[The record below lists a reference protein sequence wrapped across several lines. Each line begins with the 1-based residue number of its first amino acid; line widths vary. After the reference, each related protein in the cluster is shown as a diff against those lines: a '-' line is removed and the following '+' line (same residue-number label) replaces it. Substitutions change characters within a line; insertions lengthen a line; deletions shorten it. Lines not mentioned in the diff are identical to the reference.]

1 MTTLLIDA
9 DIVAYKAAAAG
20 QKSFAFDD
28 EEPAMHVDDIE
39 GVVQEVDDWL
49 TDLKQTLGA
58 KRIVSCLS
66 CPAVDNFRY
75 GIYPLYKHNRADT
88 VRPVLLSA
96 VRKHLEAHHNPV
108 RWDNL
113 EGDDVMGILG
123 TSKTL
128 LKGPRIIVS
137 EDKDLAQIPG
147 LLFNPRKMLEPEQVS
162 VEAADH
168 WFYTQVLTGDQTD
181 GYPGC
186 PGIGPVKAEK
196 ILAAAGGDPWKA
208 IVEAYAAKGL
218 TEEDALVQ
226 ARVARILR
234 STDYNNKKKEVKL
247 WTPAKAKKR
256 ALGVRSFTK
265 TKTPTEST
273 PQGVSA
279 VPAQV

>member
-28 EEPAMHVDDIE
+28 EEPALHVDDIE

-49 TDLKQTLGA
+49 ADLKQTLGA

-96 VRKHLEAHHNPV
+96 VRKHLEANHNPV
-108 RWDNL
+108 RWANL

-128 LKGPRIIVS
+128 LKGPRIVVS

-147 LLFNPRKMLEPEQVS
+147 MLFNPRKMLEPELVTP
-162 VEAADH
+162 EAADH

-247 WTPAKAKKR
+247 WTPYQAKKSASR
-256 ALGVRSFTK
+256 ARTSTRKPMPTK
-265 TKTPTEST
+265 STSLVALTAQGPT
-273 PQGVSA
+273 
-279 VPAQV
+279 